1 VLRNVALSADALHP
15 WHAWRRH
22 PPEVWA
28 EGRNGRGWVDAPKG
42 KSWKRFP
49 RCPSYLPSS
58 HQLLLLI
65 LPLSHP
71 PALRQS
77 HDKLGNFTLRLRI
90 SALQTQSLSHLL
102 HATRA
107 AQ

>member
-1 VLRNVALSADALHP
+1 MPCIPGMRGGHP
-15 WHAWRRH
+15 S
-22 PPEVWA
+22 EVWA
-28 EGRNGRGWVDAPKG
+28 KGRKGRGWVSDAPKG
-42 KSWKRFP
+42 KSWMEALP

-77 HDKLGNFTLRLRI
+77 HDELGHFTLRLGI
-90 SALQTQSLSHLL
+90 SALQTQSQSHLL